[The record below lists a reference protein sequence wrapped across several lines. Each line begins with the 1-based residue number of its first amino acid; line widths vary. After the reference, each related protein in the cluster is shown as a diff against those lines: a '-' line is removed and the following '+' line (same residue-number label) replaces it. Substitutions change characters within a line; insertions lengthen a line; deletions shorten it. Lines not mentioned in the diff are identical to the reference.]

1 MKKIK
6 DFENH
11 QEKVIQEM
19 RERFLIYKMKKKKRS
34 NSSFIGVIEKCQN

>member
-19 RERFLIYKMKKKKRS
+19 RERFRIYKKKKGS
-34 NSSFIGVIEKCQN
+34 DKK

>member
-19 RERFLIYKMKKKKRS
+19 RERFRIYKMKKKVK
-34 NSSFIGVIEKCQN
+34 EK

>member
-1 MKKIK
+1 MKKVK

-19 RERFLIYKMKKKKRS
+19 RERYLIYKMRNKKKIVK
-34 NSSFIGVIEKCQN
+34 K